1 MSTSTSNTMVYGSI
15 LVGIIATICI
25 AIVSEAQYI
34 GYDSDSDSNSELGK
48 LVRNSAKA
56 QPSQHQQSYNNYHRG
71 VNQQLTA
78 ATRNLYNRQ
87 QPLQQDQSQF
97 RQQRNFAGSGD
108 SLSGLYQPVGLGS
121 ASNGRGS
128 RSEANDDDDGVSSMG
143 PNFGANFDGGENDDE
158 GNSANNDGS
167 NMNLNQAASG
177 YPGQGDYNNNNN
189 NDAGLGFRFDGNG
202 YSSADSDFG
211 PSEGFG
217 NEERRSKSASS
228 PLSSR
233 GFGGDEDAGAPQYG
247 PNSAIN
253 AGDSDDE
260 RAGYAPEG
268 QADNENDDE

>member
-1 MSTSTSNTMVYGSI
+1 MSSTSNTMVYGSI
-15 LVGIIATICI
+15 LVGIIVTLCI
-25 AIVSEAQYI
+25 AIISEAQYT
-34 GYDSDSDSNSELGK
+34 GYDSDSNSELGK

-56 QPSQHQQSYNNYHRG
+56 QPSQLHRKSYDNLHQRG
-71 VNQQLTA
+71 ANQQLAA

-87 QPLQQDQSQF
+87 QPLQHDQSQF
-97 RQQRNFAGSGD
+97 RQQRNYAGSGD
-108 SLSGLYQPVGLGS
+108 SLSGLYQPVGMGS

-128 RSEANDDDDGVSSMG
+128 RSEANDDDDGASSMG
-143 PNFGANFDGGENDDE
+143 ANFGANFDGGDNDDE

-177 YPGQGDYNNNNN
+177 YPGQGGDYSN
-189 NDAGLGFRFDGNG
+189 NDAALGFRFDGNG

-211 PSEGFG
+211 PSEGLG

-228 PLSSR
+228 PFSSR
-233 GFGGDEDAGAPQYG
+233 GFSGEEDAGAPQYG

-268 QADNENDDE
+268 QADNDNDDE